1 MGASGGEL
9 MAGYALADALADF
22 AQRPRRAPG
31 GPQRAERAPEKQ
43 DGPSIDIEALLAEE
57 RARAEQAA
65 GERFGAEK
73 EAALSAERERH
84 RAEIAEISR
93 RHGEESGAR
102 LEAGLREM
110 EARVTGTVSDAVA
123 RILGPIVSDDVLKR
137 GIGDLARAIGEAL
150 EDPDAVAIR
159 VSGPLSLFSAL
170 ASKMGEKSK
179 YLRHRETDGVDL
191 TVEVNGGLLETRL
204 GEWQASLREAL
215 E

>member
-22 AQRPRRAPG
+22 AQRPRRTPG
-31 GPQRAERAPEKQ
+31 GTERPERAPGQQE
-43 DGPSIDIEALLAEE
+43 GPSMDIEALLAEE

-65 GERFGAEK
+65 GERFAAEK
-73 EAALSAERERH
+73 EAELSAERERH
-84 RAEIAEISR
+84 AAEIAEINR

-102 LEAGLREM
+102 LEAGLREI
-110 EARVTGTVSDAVA
+110 EAHVVEIVSGAVA

-150 EDPDAVAIR
+150 EDADAIAIR

-170 ASKMGEKSK
+170 AAEMGEKSK

-204 GEWQASLREAL
+204 GEWQAALHEAL
-215 E
+215 A